1 MLGLRPSAVP
11 YLKAAVKFNH
21 KANFAIAVLA
31 TVFGI
36 LINLFQFGNILAAV
50 LGAGTVTFVISM
62 VFNYAVD
69 VVKYLWTNRKMHH
82 IKR

>member
-1 MLGLRPSAVP
+1 M
-11 YLKAAVKFNH
+11 KFNH
-21 KANFAIAVLA
+21 KVNFVIAVLA

-69 VVKYLWTNRKMHH
+69 VVKHLWANRKVHH

>member
-1 MLGLRPSAVP
+1 
-11 YLKAAVKFNH
+11 VKFNH
-21 KANFAIAVLA
+21 KANFATAVLA

-36 LINLFQFGNILAAV
+36 LINLFQYGNILAAV
-50 LGAGTVTFVISM
+50 LGAGTVTFVISV

-69 VVKYLWTNRKMHH
+69 VVKHLWVNRKVHH